1 MVRAWHGQI
10 RDDHVG
16 AKPLGRV
23 DEHVAITHRADD
35 IEVVLAQEGSQA
47 FGDDRLVVGEEDVG
61 SARHA

>member
-1 MVRAWHGQI
+1 
-10 RDDHVG
+10 
-16 AKPLGRV
+16 
-23 DEHVAITHRADD
+23 VAITHRADD